1 MILHEVKPL
10 PVTGERVGKIASSYQ
25 YVHAGTS
32 VFDLLEEIREP
43 YKHAI
48 AVVDPGGT
56 ICGSIFPKD
65 LVKLLGKP
73 FGRDLLSRQHVEDIM
88 RETVTFRYD
97 AYIQEVRDRIA
108 GDLEKG
114 EENHYILVDKAG
126 HFCAH
131 VCSQDILLQAFNDH
145 RREIETAMAIQN
157 RLVPPCRTIQKDTL
171 SIICSAVMA
180 QGIGGDYYHVT
191 EFSPGVWFFCL
202 CDISGKGISAA
213 IITAVLAGFMHN
225 ADFSLPFSTLIG
237 ELNRI
242 ILDTFKLEKYL
253 TGFFARF
260 TEETGELEYCDMGHA
275 LFYAL
280 EDSRLFQIS
289 PSADNVPVG
298 LVEKPAPESRTLR
311 LAPGTLLI
319 IMSDGFTEQE
329 NRKKISFPI
338 QNLGSL
344 LHSCLGRGGSLV
356 SGKVR
361 IFEEFY
367 RFKQDMPQHDDI
379 SLLLFHYG
387 EEIHG

>member
-1 MILHEVKPL
+1 VILRETKPL

-25 YVHAGTS
+25 YVHTGTS
-32 VFDLLEEIREP
+32 VCDLLEEIREP

-48 AVVDPGGT
+48 AVVDRNGS
-56 ICGSIFPKD
+56 ICGSIFPQD

-73 FGRDLLSRQHVEDIM
+73 FGRDLLLRQHVEDIM

-97 AYIQEVRDRIA
+97 AYIQEVQDRIA

-114 EENHYILVDKAG
+114 EESHYILVDKAG

-131 VCSQDILLQAFNDH
+131 VCSQDILLQAFNAH

-157 RLVPPCRTIQKDTL
+157 RLVPPCSTIQKKNL

-191 EFSPGVWFFCL
+191 EFEPGTWFFCL

-213 IITAVLAGFMHN
+213 IITAVLAGFMHT

-260 TEETGELEYCDMGHA
+260 IEATGELEYCDMGHA

-280 EDSRLFQIS
+280 EGDRIFQVS
-289 PSADNVPVG
+289 SSADNVPVG
-298 LVEKPAPESRTLR
+298 LVENPSPESRTLR

-319 IMSDGFTEQE
+319 IMSDGFPEQE
-329 NRKKISFPI
+329 NRKKVSFPI
-338 QNLGSL
+338 QDLGVL
-344 LHSCLGRGGSLV
+344 VHSCLETGNDLV
-356 SGKVR
+356 SAKVR
-361 IFEEFY
+361 IYEEFY
-367 RFKQDMPQHDDI
+367 RFKRDMPQHDDI

-387 EEIHG
+387 A

>member
-1 MILHEVKPL
+1 MILCEAKPI
-10 PVTGERVGKIASSYQ
+10 PVTGERIGKIASSYQ
-25 YVHAGTS
+25 YVYAGTS
-32 VFDLLEEIREP
+32 VCDLLEEIREP
-43 YKHAI
+43 YKNAI
-48 AVVDPGGT
+48 AVVDRQGT
-56 ICGSIFPKD
+56 IRGSIFPQD

-73 FGRDLLSRQHVEDIM
+73 FGRDLLLRQHVEDLM
-88 RETVTFRYD
+88 RKAVTFRYD
-97 AYIQEVRDRIA
+97 AYIQEVRDRIS

-114 EENHYILVDKAG
+114 EESHYILVDKAG

-145 RREIETAMAIQN
+145 RREIEIAMTIQS
-157 RLVPPCRTIQKDTL
+157 RLVPPCKTIQRKNL

-191 EFSPGVWFFCL
+191 EYTPGKWFFCL

-225 ADFSLPFSTLIG
+225 ADFSIPFPKLID
-237 ELNRI
+237 ELNNI

-260 TEETGELEYCDMGHA
+260 TEENGELEYCDMGHA

-280 EDSRLFQIS
+280 EGSRLYQVS
-289 PSADNVPVG
+289 READNVPVG
-298 LVEKPAPESRTLR
+298 LVDNPGPEPRILR

-319 IMSDGFTEQE
+319 VMSDGFPEQE
-329 NRKKISFPI
+329 NRKKEAFPI
-338 QNLGSL
+338 QDLGEHL
-344 LHSCLGRGGSLV
+344 QFCLANGNDLV
-356 SGKVR
+356 SAKVC
-361 IFEEFY
+361 IFEEFF

-379 SLLLFHYG
+379 SLLLFHYAQ
-387 EEIHG
+387 